1 MNLSIE
7 QDCPSC
13 GASIILHED
22 DRLVQ
27 CSFCDVHNYK
37 VGSVA
42 GRFALPAKELVKERE
57 LIYAPYLRFKGS
69 IFYVRNKEVKHK
81 IVDTTRAGLDAS
93 LLPASLGL
101 RPQAMQVKPVV
112 SKDHNTFLIQSV
124 PTKKAFVHAA
134 RVFDLFNDKSD
145 KPILH
150 RAFIGETLSRI
161 YQPYYLKG
169 DQLYDGVD
177 NRLLGN
183 RSLLGKHLGRTCT
196 SKISWDPQF
205 ISTICPKCGGLL
217 AGERDSLVLQCR
229 NCVSLW
235 QEKKQKFAP
244 VDWRVVP
251 SEDPRVCYLPFW
263 QIAFSTAGQVLK
275 NYGDYLRFTNQPVV
289 SKEKHESRPLI
300 FWIPAFKINPKAFLQ
315 LASHLTVSQHNIPE
329 GKARRLT
336 NGYPVTLD
344 QHEAAQAIKIV
355 LAQTTLSKAKRLPL
369 LAKVKVAEVRCL
381 LTYLPFQEQ
390 THDLLQEHTLASLQ
404 TAAIRY
410 GRTL

>member
-13 GASIILHED
+13 GASIILNED

-37 VGSVA
+37 VGSIA
-42 GRFALPAKELVKERE
+42 GRFALPAKEPVKDRE

-81 IVDTTRAGLDAS
+81 IVDTTRAGLDDA
-93 LLPASLGL
+93 LLPVSLGL
-101 RPQAMQVKPVV
+101 RPQAMQLKPIV
-112 SKDHNTFLIQSV
+112 SANRNTFLIQSV

-134 RVFDLFNDKSD
+134 RIIDLFSKKSN
-145 KPILH
+145 KPVLH

-161 YQPYYLKG
+161 YQPYYLKD
-169 DQLYDGVD
+169 DQLYDGID
-177 NRLLGN
+177 NRLIGD
-183 RSLLGKHLGRTCT
+183 RFLLEKHLGKTCT

-235 QEKKQKFAP
+235 QEKKQKFSP
-244 VDWRVVP
+244 VDWRVVL
-251 SEDPRVCYLPFW
+251 SEDRMACYLPFW

-275 NYGDYLRFTNQPVV
+275 NFGDYLRFTNQPVV
-289 SKEKHESRPLI
+289 SSAKHESRPLI
-300 FWIPAFKINPKAFLQ
+300 FWTKALYFMI
-315 LASHLTVSQHNIPE
+315 STSSN
-329 GKARRLT
+329 
-336 NGYPVTLD
+336 Y
-344 QHEAAQAIKIV
+344 
-355 LAQTTLSKAKRLPL
+355 
-369 LAKVKVAEVRCL
+369 
-381 LTYLPFQEQ
+381 
-390 THDLLQEHTLASLQ
+390 
-404 TAAIRY
+404 
-410 GRTL
+410 